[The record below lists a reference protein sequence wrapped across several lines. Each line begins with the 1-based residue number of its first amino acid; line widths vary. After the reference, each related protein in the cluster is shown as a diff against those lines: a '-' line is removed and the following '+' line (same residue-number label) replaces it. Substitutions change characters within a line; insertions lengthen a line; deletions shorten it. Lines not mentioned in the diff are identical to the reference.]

1 MKPILFSV
9 QNAHSTPFTRGI
21 ERHMEVNGQ
30 HFVQIDYDHRKTNI
44 LIQDGIAGYMCNGLQ
59 VHGKHATLRHF
70 RYEKHVYNN
79 LFNDLAKEHKLRGW
93 RPVLNY
99 ADSFAIPVLP
109 VCAPVIDY
117 LVRPNYGARG
127 LGFIQFPYPKTT
139 ANALETLVKKWTAE
153 EITDEFFQGILKKIG
168 AKISDSPN
176 TKMEEVKSCL
186 KDGFDFV
193 KVVSDVSKEY
203 RIITDHL
210 GAPALLVEREQLD
223 YGLKIK
229 QASGGYQNTDKIIP
243 VDDFFSS
250 VSADFAKE
258 LKRFFELV
266 KLPIHSFD
274 LFITR
279 DGNWGFF
286 EACNEFGCTTVPDG
300 FVRKETGLLL
310 SHIAKQLQIK

>member
-79 LFNDLAKEHKLRGW
+79 LFNNL
-93 RPVLNY
+93 
-99 ADSFAIPVLP
+99 
-109 VCAPVIDY
+109 
-117 LVRPNYGARG
+117 
-127 LGFIQFPYPKTT
+127 
-139 ANALETLVKKWTAE
+139 
-153 EITDEFFQGILKKIG
+153 
-168 AKISDSPN
+168 
-176 TKMEEVKSCL
+176 
-186 KDGFDFV
+186 
-193 KVVSDVSKEY
+193 
-203 RIITDHL
+203 
-210 GAPALLVEREQLD
+210 
-223 YGLKIK
+223 
-229 QASGGYQNTDKIIP
+229 
-243 VDDFFSS
+243 
-250 VSADFAKE
+250 AKE

-279 DGNWGFF
+279 NGNWGFF
-286 EACNEFGCTTVPDG
+286 EACNQFGCTTVPDG